1 MQPAPTPRSDPSV
14 SALLRVRLVQVLTRH
29 QLMITAYARAITG
42 DAQLA
47 EDVYQEVAVIL
58 AQDPTRIPQVEE
70 EVAVWLRSVTRR
82 KALEVGRQARRTPRL
97 ADDVIELVG
106 EHFEAGRSDGMAV
119 LREAM
124 ASCLSSLPQDQRR
137 IIDGRYRD
145 ELTCED
151 IATQVGRSVQGVY
164 AVLKRVRVALQDCV
178 ERRLGPTSPT
188 NGGAA

>member
-1 MQPAPTPRSDPSV
+1 MTASPSSTGDPSV
-14 SALLRVRLVQVLTRH
+14 NVQQRVRLVQVLTRH
-29 QLMITAYARAITG
+29 QVMITAYARAITG

-58 AQDPTRIPQVEE
+58 AQDPTRIPAVED

-82 KALEVGRQARRTPRL
+82 KSLEVGRLARRTPRL
-97 ADDVIELVG
+97 ADDVLDLVG
-106 EHFEAGRSDGMAV
+106 SHFDTGPQDGLAT

-124 ASCLSSLPQDQRR
+124 VSCLSSLPQDQRC

-145 ELTCED
+145 DLTCED
-151 IATQVGRSVQGVY
+151 IAERVGRSVQGVY

-178 ERRLGPTSPT
+178 ERRLATKGGPV
-188 NGGAA
+188 

>member
-1 MQPAPTPRSDPSV
+1 MQPAPTPRSDFSA
-14 SALLRVRLVQVLTRH
+14 SALQRVRLVQVLTRH

-58 AQDPTRIPQVEE
+58 AQDPTRIPLVEE

-106 EHFEAGRSDGMAV
+106 EHFEAGQSDGMAV

-145 ELTCED
+145 DLTCED
-151 IATQVGRSVQGVY
+151 IASLVGRSVQGVY

-178 ERRLGPTSPT
+178 ERRLGPTS
-188 NGGAA
+188 GGAA

>member
-1 MQPAPTPRSDPSV
+1 MQPVPPPRSDPTV
-14 SALLRVRLVQVLTRH
+14 SAQQRVRLVQVLTRH

-42 DAQLA
+42 DAHLA

-58 AQDPTRIPQVEE
+58 AQDPTRIPVTDD

-82 KALEVGRQARRTPRL
+82 KALETGRQARRTPRL
-97 ADDVIELVG
+97 AEDVIDLMG
-106 EHFEAGRSDGMAV
+106 EHFPAGANDGMAT
-119 LREAM
+119 LREVM

-151 IATQVGRSVQGVY
+151 IAKQVGRSVQGVY

-178 ERRLGPTSPT
+178 ERRLGPS
-188 NGGAA
+188 GGAA

>member
-1 MQPAPTPRSDPSV
+1 MTSSPAPTSDPGASV
-14 SALLRVRLVQVLTRH
+14 QQRVRLVQVLTRH
-29 QLMITAYARAITG
+29 QVMITAYARAITG

-58 AQDPTRIPQVEE
+58 AQDPTRIPAVED

-82 KALEVGRQARRTPRL
+82 KALEVGRLARRTPRL
-97 ADDVIELVG
+97 ADDVLDLVG
-106 EHFEAGRSDGMAV
+106 SHFDTAPQDGLAT

-124 ASCLSSLPQDQRR
+124 VSCLSSLPQDQRR

-145 ELTCED
+145 DLTCED
-151 IATQVGRSVQGVY
+151 IAARVGRSVQGVY

-178 ERRLGPTSPT
+178 ERRLGPS
-188 NGGAA
+188 GGAT

>member
-1 MQPAPTPRSDPSV
+1 MTSTPSPRSDPSA

-42 DAQLA
+42 DAHLA

-58 AQDPTRIPQVEE
+58 AQDPTRIPLADE

-82 KALEVGRQARRTPRL
+82 KALETGRQARRTPRL

-106 EHFEAGRSDGMAV
+106 GHFEPGAPDGLAT

-124 ASCLSSLPQDQRR
+124 ASCLSSLPQDQRS

-145 ELTCED
+145 DLTCEA
-151 IATQVGRSVQGVY
+151 IAEQVGRSVQGVY

-178 ERRLGPTSPT
+178 ERRLGPS
-188 NGGAA
+188 GGAT

>member
-1 MQPAPTPRSDPSV
+1 MTVPSAPRSDPSA
-14 SALLRVRLVQVLTRH
+14 SAVLRVRLVQVLTRH

-58 AQDPTRIPQVEE
+58 AQDPTRIPAVEDE
-70 EVAVWLRSVTRR
+70 AAVWLRAVTRR

-106 EHFEAGRSDGMAV
+106 EEFSLGPNDGQIM

-137 IIDGRYRD
+137 IVDGRYRD
-145 ELTCED
+145 DLTCED
-151 IATQVGRSVQGVY
+151 IAVQVGRSVQGVY

-178 ERRLGPTSPT
+178 ERRLGPR
-188 NGGAA
+188 GGVL

>member
-1 MQPAPTPRSDPSV
+1 MQPVPTPRSDPSV
-14 SALLRVRLVQVLTRH
+14 SALQRVRLVQVLTRH

-58 AQDPTRIPQVEE
+58 AQDPTRIPQAEA
-70 EVAVWLRSVTRR
+70 EVPVWLRAVTRR

-97 ADDVIELVG
+97 AEDVIELVG
-106 EHFEAGRSDGMAV
+106 EHFEAGPSDGMTT

-145 ELTCED
+145 DLTCED
-151 IATQVGRSVQGVY
+151 IAAQVGRSVQGVY

-178 ERRLGPTSPT
+178 ERRLGPS
-188 NGGAA
+188 GGAA

>member
-1 MQPAPTPRSDPSV
+1 MPPAPSFHREPSAGTSA
-14 SALLRVRLVQVLTRH
+14 SALQRVHLVQVLTRH

-58 AQDPTRIPQVEE
+58 AQDPTRIPALAE
-70 EVAVWLRSVTRR
+70 EVPVWLRAVTRR

-97 ADDVIELVG
+97 REEVLDLVA
-106 EHFEAGRSDGMAV
+106 EHFDSNASDDLMD

-124 ASCLSSLPQDQRR
+124 ASCLSSLPADQRR

-145 ELTCED
+145 NLTCEA
-151 IATQVGRSVQGVY
+151 IAGKVGRSVQGVY

-178 ERRLGPTSPT
+178 ERRLDAH
-188 NGGAA
+188 GGVS